1 MSPVVNEQG
10 DQQNKVKKAAVCLAP
25 KISVGAGGKCTCPK
39 KTNWNDGMC
48 KPNIL
53 RCKKGQYDAIGN
65 CNACKIGYTSK
76 MNSWNQKY
84 CADAPWWQWF
94 VLAAVM
100 LLAALLLT
108 LIIYGIFWCCQKFC
122 GCCKQKKEAPK
133 MELREVIVQAPRPQ
147 PVYREI
153 CVEPVPVQPEVCDVR
168 IERGEPIITYG
179 KQSVIETIGNH
190 EHLERRH
197 VETRHYSPEKEH
209 DVTYR
214 SNVEHKAQPQS
225 HHNVQPQR
233 NYASQAQDSNRRLV
247 GNNNRSDAGQNSRRL
262 GRDSYKGANNVS
274 NDDYT
279 SYNPFSK

>member
-1 MSPVVNEQG
+1 M
-10 DQQNKVKKAAVCLAP
+10 L
-25 KISVGAGGKCTCPK
+25 
-39 KTNWNDGMC
+39 
-48 KPNIL
+48 
-53 RCKKGQYDAIGN
+53 IG
-65 CNACKIGYTSK
+65 
-76 MNSWNQKY
+76 
-84 CADAPWWQWF
+84 
-94 VLAAVM
+94 
-100 LLAALLLT
+100 ALLLT
-108 LIIYGIFWCCQKFC
+108 LLIYGIFWCCQKFC
-122 GCCKQKKEAPK
+122 GCCKQKKKAP
-133 MELREVIVQAPRPQ
+133 MEYREVIVQAPRPQ

-153 CVEPVPVQPEVCDVR
+153 CVEPVQPEVCDVR